1 MSIWKAATSAVALL
15 VLVVF
20 LIIIGPVLTI
30 WSLNTLF
37 DTGIELTLKTWFA
50 VFWITVLLS
59 AALGVR
65 K

>member
-1 MSIWKAATSAVALL
+1 MSIWKAATSAVAL
-15 VLVVF
+15 VALVVF
-20 LIIIGPVLTI
+20 LIVISPVITI

-37 DTGIELTLKTWFA
+37 DTGIELTLKSWLA